1 MRLALFALL
10 LAALPLVA
18 SAQAI
23 SPTDARMIRAVI
35 EAQLDAFKHD
45 DAGRAFSYAAPGIRQ
60 TFGTPQN
67 FLEMVRTQ
75 YAVVYRPSRVE
86 FEQPLIAQGD
96 VVQPVRFTDA
106 EGNLWLAI
114 YPMEREKNGVWRIN
128 GCYLDRLGSRQ
139 I

>member
-1 MRLALFALL
+1 MRRALITLFLI
-10 LAALPLVA
+10 ALPVIA

-45 DAGRAFSYAAPGIRQ
+45 DAPRAFSYAAPGIRES
-60 TFGTPQN
+60 FGTPQN

-86 FEQPLIAQGD
+86 FEEPLVAEGD
-96 VVQPVRFTDA
+96 VVQPVRFTDGD
-106 EGNLWLAI
+106 GNLWLAI

-128 GCYLDRLGSRQ
+128 GCYLARMAGQQ

>member
-1 MRLALFALL
+1 MHRALVTLFLI
-10 LAALPLVA
+10 ALPVMA
-18 SAQAI
+18 AAQAI
-23 SPTDARMIRAVI
+23 SPADAHMIRAVI

-45 DAGRAFSYAAPGIRQ
+45 DAARAFSYAAPGIRE

-75 YAVVYRPSRVE
+75 YTVVYRPSRVE

-106 EGNLWLAI
+106 EGNLWLAV
-114 YPMEREKNGVWRIN
+114 YPMERQKNGVWRIN
-128 GCYLDRLGSRQ
+128 GCYLDRLRSQQ